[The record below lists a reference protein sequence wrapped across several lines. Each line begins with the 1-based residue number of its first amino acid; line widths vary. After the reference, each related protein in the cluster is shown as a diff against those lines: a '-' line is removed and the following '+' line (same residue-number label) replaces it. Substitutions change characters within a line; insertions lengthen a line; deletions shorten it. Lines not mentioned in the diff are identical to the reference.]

1 MELIKPDYR
10 KGILSVINAWRQ
22 QLGLSVHHPADPQ
35 VSAWL
40 ADHQW
45 NQIVVLLID
54 GMGARLLETK
64 LEKDSFLRTHQLK
77 EVTTVYPSNHL
88 GRDDQRA
95 QREIPGGKRLDRLA
109 SIF

>member
-1 MELIKPDYR
+1 M
-10 KGILSVINAWRQ
+10 
-22 QLGLSVHHPADPQ
+22 
-35 VSAWL
+35 SAWL
-40 ADHQW
+40 AEHQW

-54 GMGARLLETK
+54 RMGSRLLETK

-77 EVTTVYPSNHL
+77 GSDDGVSFDHL